1 MKDYIAQN
9 INASFIIGMKT
20 FTVDKFLN
28 YLNDI
33 VDNKIKNKKEAGKEY
48 LDRPNDD
55 RELLY
60 SIKNRDRNYGMW
72 FDLYDD
78 VKDAVFGKFK

>member
-33 VDNKIKNKKEAGKEY
+33 VDSKIKNKKEAGKEY